1 MDLDSLK
8 TAIGVLAERTDS
20 PAEYSEL
27 LQFTAALYGLPTST
41 LEQLVRCALAD
52 MHE

>member
-8 TAIGVLAERTDS
+8 TAIGILVEVADS

-27 LQFTAALYGLPTST
+27 VQFTAALHRLPATT
-41 LEQLVRCALAD
+41 VEQLVRCALAD
-52 MHE
+52 MRE